1 MKNSAET
8 LSSTRMSSDL
18 MPSQMKES
26 ERLPRMQES
35 HQDMTQEKNAR
46 YQAGKSA
53 AIGRYL
59 WPLLALSILLLA
71 NLFID
76 SNFFNISYQDDRLY
90 GSLIDILNR
99 SAPVALLAIGMSLV
113 IATGGIDLSVG
124 AVMAIC
130 GAVCANL
137 LLVPDINLVTV
148 IAAGLCVGLLAGC
161 INGGLVSF
169 LGIQPIVA
177 TLLLMV
183 AGRGVAQLINQGQI
197 ITFQH
202 PGFAAIG
209 VGQFLGLPM
218 PVWIVLGMLTFTQLL
233 LRKTALGLFIEAV
246 GCNAKA
252 SRYLGINDKSIKLFA
267 YAIAGLC
274 AALAGMIST
283 ADIQGSDA
291 NNAGLWL
298 ELDAILA
305 VVIGGAA
312 LTGGRFSLVL
322 SVVGALIIQT
332 LATTIIVSG
341 LPAKFN
347 LLIKAIVILTVLL
360 LQSDKFRRQLS
371 ALFKA
376 NRLAAGLAEKGAS
389 TKECKATGGN
399 Q

>member
-1 MKNSAET
+1 MKSSAEM
-8 LSSTRMSSDL
+8 MSPEAL
-18 MPSQMKES
+18 PMMPNNQHPITKEKT
-26 ERLPRMQES
+26 
-35 HQDMTQEKNAR
+35 DR
-46 YQAGKSA
+46 YQAGKSKSF
-53 AIGRYL
+53 GRYL
-59 WPLLALSILLLA
+59 WPLLALALLLLV

-76 SNFFNISYQDDRLY
+76 SSFFHLIYQDDRLY

-124 AVMAIC
+124 AVMAIA

-137 LLVPDINLVTV
+137 LLVPDISLVTV
-148 IAAGLCVGLLAGC
+148 VLAGLMVGLAAGC
-161 INGGLVSF
+161 INGALVSV

-202 PGFAAIG
+202 EAFAAIG

-218 PVWIVLGMLTFTQLL
+218 PIWIVIGMLLLTQLL
-233 LRKTALGLFIEAV
+233 LRRTALGLFIEAV

-252 SRYLGINDKSIKLFA
+252 SRYLGINDKSIKLFV

-322 SVVGALIIQT
+322 SIIGALIIQT

-347 LLIKAIVILTVLL
+347 LLIKAIVILSVLL
-360 LQSDKFRRQLS
+360 LQSEKFRRQLS
-371 ALFKA
+371 GLFKLRTFNSA
-376 NRLAAGLAEKGAS
+376 KAGDK
-389 TKECKATGGN
+389 K
-399 Q
+399 